1 MSSSNPYSATG
12 SYDPLTENL
21 NAPGDLPL
29 ASQTQRFLTSIIDN
43 ILLYFINTGVGVG
56 VGLMAAIV
64 GGGQLSPQGLSIAQ
78 IIATLIGLLVAL
90 AYYCILEM
98 TTGMTLGKLIMGT
111 KVVTETGGVPSFGQ
125 CLGRSACRFI
135 PFEAFSFFGNKGFPI
150 GWHDSIPKTRVI
162 KTR

>member
-12 SYDPLTENL
+12 SYDPLLANQ
-21 NAPGDLPL
+21 NAPGELPI

-43 ILLYFINTGVGVG
+43 VLLYLINTGVGFGVG
-56 VGLMAAIV
+56 IVAALVAGGELSQQWLAIAQFMAFFVGLM
-64 GGGQLSPQGLSIAQ
+64 
-78 IIATLIGLLVAL
+78 VAL
-90 AYYCILEM
+90 VYYTLLE
-98 TTGMTLGKLIMGT
+98 TLTGMTLGKMIMGT

-135 PFEAFSFFGNKGFPI
+135 PFEAFSFLGNKGFPI

>member
-12 SYDPLTENL
+12 SYDPLTANL
-21 NAPGDLPL
+21 NAPGELPL

-43 ILLYFINTGVGVG
+43 ILLYVVNTGVGIG

-64 GGGQLSPQGLSIAQ
+64 GGGPLSREALSIAQ
-78 IIATLIGLLVAL
+78 IIATVIGLLVAL
-90 AYYCILEM
+90 SYYCILEM
-98 TTGMTLGKLIMGT
+98 STGMTLGKMIMGT

>member
-12 SYDPLTENL
+12 SYDPLTANL

-43 ILLYFINTGVGVG
+43 ILLYFINWGVGFG
-56 VGLMAAIV
+56 VVMVAVLA
-64 GGGQLSPQGLSIAQ
+64 GGGQITQQGLAIVQVIAFF
-78 IIATLIGLLVAL
+78 IGLLVAL
-90 AYYCILEM
+90 SYYAALE
-98 TTGMTLGKLIMGT
+98 TLTGMTLGKMIMGT

-135 PFEAFSFFGNKGFPI
+135 PFEAFSFLGNKGFPI

>member
-1 MSSSNPYSATG
+1 MSSSNPYSASG
-12 SYDPLTENL
+12 AYDPLTENL

-29 ASQTQRFLTSIIDN
+29 ASQMQRFLTNIIDN

-64 GGGQLSPQGLSIAQ
+64 GGGQLSRQGLSIAQ

-98 TTGMTLGKLIMGT
+98 TTGM
-111 KVVTETGGVPSFGQ
+111 TETGGVPSFGQ